1 MAAFGASGGGSSRRL
16 ARGFEEE
23 PRAAFSFIYPDFDHA
38 RGGVVVGFGRHF
50 VGGAQAFDKGLV
62 VGVELNEHVVR
73 GDKLLIVVVDALQ
86 AGDMPDRADGSATD
100 FTNALS
106 DVVADGEDL
115 RGLLVEEQMVIAEVR
130 PAHMPVEVLGFEI

>member
-50 VGGAQAFDKGLV
+50 VGGAKALDEGPV

-73 GDKLLIVVVDALQ
+73 GDKLLIVIVNTLQ
-86 AGDMPDRADGSATD
+86 A
-100 FTNALS
+100 S
-106 DVVADGEDL
+106 DVPDGADRCAADL
-115 RGLLVEEQMVIAEVR
+115 
-130 PAHMPVEVLGFEI
+130 AH